1 MKKIV
6 FIAIPFFILLFI
18 TVQESSA
25 QNATPIS
32 DSALKIA
39 KRRALEILET
49 MDTTIKSEIWPHI
62 NPSLFYA
69 NVRNNILYPDKI
81 NQGNNNNFCSYAAIS
96 HLLMQYQ
103 PDVYTKMIL
112 SLYKKG
118 SIQLYSRRI
127 LKPSKRVR
135 QAAGALKNNGELNVL
150 HADQMWFLSMADG
163 FKGYI
168 NLFNRRYNTGDE
180 NTLWAASNYHK
191 FNRMLR
197 AFGGYKVH
205 TAGSDLIRPGI
216 RDIFGYLN
224 TQLKKGVVMLYIN
237 SSLMYP
243 HRFKWLNFPAP
254 SHFVILYEL
263 TRLANGLYKIRYWD
277 YGLKT
282 EQFISGRR
290 LRKTIYGVSVITR
303 K

>member
-6 FIAIPFFILLFI
+6 FISIQVILLSFFAAQ
-18 TVQESSA
+18 VCFA
-25 QNATPIS
+25 QNATLVP
-32 DSALKIA
+32 DSTLKVA
-39 KRRALEILET
+39 KRRALDMLET
-49 MDTTIKSEIWPHI
+49 MDTSTRSELWPHI

-81 NQGNNNNFCSYAAIS
+81 NQGNNNNFCSYAALS

-103 PDVYTKMIL
+103 PDVYVKMIL
-112 SLYKKG
+112 SLYEKG
-118 SIQLYSRRI
+118 STRLYSRRI
-127 LKPSKRVR
+127 LKPSKQVR
-135 QAAGALKNNGELNVL
+135 QMAGALINNGELNLL
-150 HADQMWFLSMADG
+150 HADQMWFLTMADG

-168 NLFNRRYNTGDE
+168 NLLNHHYDPGDE
-180 NTLWAASNYHK
+180 NTLWAATNYHK

-205 TAGSDLIRPGI
+205 TTGSDLIRPGI
-216 RDIFGYLN
+216 RNIYNYLN
-224 TQLKKGVVMLYIN
+224 AGLKKGVVMLYIN

-282 EQFISGRR
+282 EQFISKRR
-290 LRKTIYGVSVITR
+290 LRRTIYGISVITR